1 MHWLTIAAASLV
13 AACGSSPAKP
23 ESTAQIP
30 PPPDYLQ
37 PVDVAKPAVGESCPA
52 FADRE
57 QSARVAQNIII
68 GDARAAW
75 NDMRVRLAGEKKGT
89 Q

>member
-1 MHWLTIAAASLV
+1 MHWLTIAATLLV
-13 AACGSSPAKP
+13 AACSSSPGRLDA
-23 ESTAQIP
+23 TAQIP
-30 PPPDYLQ
+30 PAPDYLQ
-37 PVDVAKPAVGESCPA
+37 PVHVAKPAIGESCPA

-75 NDMRVRLAGEKKGT
+75 SDMRARLAGEKKGT